1 MKWLKHAFA
10 VDPPGPAQPNDAQR
24 QLVDRLCR
32 EVIRRR
38 MTTPAHMMLGMGRPL
53 NYMSAQMLHVFQPF
67 MTVLTDQAAYDQLA
81 SFLEQRGSIDYIS
94 GRLEALEAD
103 HAESEGTPGHC
114 VITSMPK
121 TGSCCEGAPASSP
134 E

>member
-1 MKWLKHAFA
+1 MKWLRHAFA

-38 MTTPAHMMLGMGRPL
+38 MTTPAHMMLEMGRPL
-53 NYMSAQMLHVFQPF
+53 NYMSAQMLHFFQPF

-103 HAESEGTPGHC
+103 HAESEGMPGHR
-114 VITSMPK
+114 
-121 TGSCCEGAPASSP
+121 GAN
-134 E
+134 